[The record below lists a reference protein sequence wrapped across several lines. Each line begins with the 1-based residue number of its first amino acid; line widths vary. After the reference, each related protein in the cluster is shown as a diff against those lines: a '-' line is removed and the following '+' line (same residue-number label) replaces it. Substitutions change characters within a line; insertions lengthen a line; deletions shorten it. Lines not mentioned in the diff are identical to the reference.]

1 MPNAT
6 YFAPIVEVYVKNYT
20 TKNGE
25 KKVILNSLNDLH
37 TLYESYIKGI
47 GDNPSKD
54 LQEMAQ
60 KLKDK
65 HTNELDQVKEIYY
78 WVKDNV
84 KYIAFEDGYG
94 GFIPR
99 NGNDVFHKLYGDCKD
114 MSSVIYTMA
123 KSVGINNIY
132 ITWIGSREKPFRYDE
147 IPTQMVDDHMIIT
160 YENNGK
166 KYFLDG
172 TSSNTPFEYPSFF
185 IQGKQAL
192 IHKEQGKYELAMVP
206 ILDANLNKR
215 KDNIS
220 IKLEGSKIIGKA
232 QTQFTGFERDLF
244 IEKLQD
250 HSGFQK
256 TEYLK
261 AFLELGNNKFYLEKH
276 DIQNQFNRDQSLN
289 IDYNFNIDNYVISA
303 CDEVY
308 LNLALNKLQE
318 IRSVDEN
325 RIYGYEINNTYAYQS
340 TVSFEIPNGY
350 QLNYVPESKSFNN
363 DLFSFNFK
371 YTKANQ
377 QVTLDSEIKINYL
390 MLQKE
395 NFKQWNDF
403 VKALQE
409 NMSESISLKKN

>member
-1 MPNAT
+1 M
-6 YFAPIVEVYVKNYT
+6 
-20 TKNGE
+20 
-25 KKVILNSLNDLH
+25 
-37 TLYESYIKGI
+37 
-47 GDNPSKD
+47 
-54 LQEMAQ
+54 
-60 KLKDK
+60 
-65 HTNELDQVKEIYY
+65 
-78 WVKDNV
+78 
-84 KYIAFEDGYG
+84 
-94 GFIPR
+94 
-99 NGNDVFHKLYGDCKD
+99 
-114 MSSVIYTMA
+114 
-123 KSVGINNIY
+123 
-132 ITWIGSREKPFRYDE
+132 
-147 IPTQMVDDHMIIT
+147 
-160 YENNGK
+160 
-166 KYFLDG
+166 
-172 TSSNTPFEYPSFF
+172 
-185 IQGKQAL
+185 
-192 IHKEQGKYELAMVP
+192 
-206 ILDANLNKR
+206 
-215 KDNIS
+215 
-220 IKLEGSKIIGKA
+220 
-232 QTQFTGFERDLF
+232 
-244 IEKLQD
+244 
-250 HSGFQK
+250 
-256 TEYLK
+256 K